1 MLCRQPDKTRTK
13 VRPILIEVSSEECC
27 HEQRHYG
34 HRPAKMRQFGLQP
47 QVRLIVTIAVDCQIC
62 SLYSHHGTDLCRY
75 ALFIGESLTKHD
87 RLTGKQDRRSLR
99 IDWLVNTA
107 DAISCGIDGVVDDP
121 TADAL
126 VSGPLRYPRPAKSRV
141 ELTAWFVVRRQPLG
155 RTEVHVIQ
163 REFACADRQNDS
175 DQNAERSCRCS
186 RAEASSAAT

>member
-1 MLCRQPDKTRTK
+1 MRRQPDKTRNK
-13 VRPILIEVSSEECC
+13 ARWILIEGPPEGGRC
-27 HEQRHYG
+27 EQQYYG
-34 HRPAKMRQFGLQP
+34 HRPAKMSQFRPQP
-47 QVRLIVTIAVDCQIC
+47 HVRLIVTIAVDCQIC

-126 VSGPLRYPRPAKSRV
+126 A
-141 ELTAWFVVRRQPLG
+141 
-155 RTEVHVIQ
+155 
-163 REFACADRQNDS
+163 
-175 DQNAERSCRCS
+175 
-186 RAEASSAAT
+186 

>member
-47 QVRLIVTIAVDCQIC
+47 QVRLIVTIAVDCQIS

-87 RLTGKQDRRSLR
+87 RLTGKQDCRSLR

-107 DAISCGIDGVVDDP
+107 DTISCRTDGVVDDP
-121 TADAL
+121 TAYHP
-126 VSGPLRYPRPAKSRV
+126 VSITLPYPAPSQSQG
-141 ELTAWFVVRRQPLG
+141 ELS
-155 RTEVHVIQ
+155 H
-163 REFACADRQNDS
+163 
-175 DQNAERSCRCS
+175 
-186 RAEASSAAT
+186 